1 MSAADI
7 SNIKRQYQTLSE
19 RAETVAMRLGSALM
33 TARPR
38 PDAWSAAECLMH
50 LQITTKA
57 YLPIWEEA
65 SRGAKALGSD
75 TDTPFKLDLWG
86 RFFIWFLDPPPK
98 VRFAA
103 PTGFEPTS
111 DRTNLTFALS
121 SFLCSQ
127 DEILRL
133 ISNATFL
140 PLDRITIRDAFTN
153 YVRYTL
159 WSSLCANA
167 AHQRRHLWQAERV
180 ASALGR

>member
-1 MSAADI
+1 MI
-7 SNIKRQYQTLSE
+7 SE
-19 RAETVAMRLGSALM
+19 RAKAVGRRLGSDLI

-50 LQITTKA
+50 LQITAKA

-65 SRGAKALGSD
+65 SRGANALGSGS
-75 TDTPFKLDLWG
+75 DTPFKLDLWG

-103 PTGFEPTS
+103 PSGFEPPT
-111 DRTNLTFALS
+111 DRTSLTFALS

-133 ISNATFL
+133 ISNAKLL
-140 PLDRITIRDAFTN
+140 PLDRIVIPSAFTN
-153 YVRYTL
+153 YVRYNL

-167 AHQRRHLWQAERV
+167 AHHRRHVWQAERV